1 MDRLLDGIRNQWNAM
16 TGGQRIVLA
25 SMVASVAVSAMV
37 FSLWV
42 RKPDMAVLTSG
53 ADMQRVG
60 EIVREL
66 DSRGVEYRVTAGGH
80 TILVDR
86 RMASEL
92 AVTLAAEGL
101 IGDSSGGRIL
111 DSKNV
116 GMWPTEILR
125 DNLRRVL
132 QADLARMISG
142 LSAVRS
148 ARVQLAI
155 PEESVFAEDEKAPTA
170 SVLVTLATGA
180 RLTPVQVR
188 GIANLVS
195 AGVEGLDP
203 QHVSVVSADGEV
215 LWGDDADEADGA
227 STARLQKKKEIEKHL
242 ADKATRILERVV
254 GRGNAIVSVDV
265 ALSWEQTETTRKQYD
280 PQKTS
285 VRSEQREESSTGGDT
300 KESSITNYE
309 IDETT
314 QYVLS
319 KGAHLEHLTASVAV
333 NYREVVSDAGEVSY
347 EPIPDEE
354 LEQLKTLVMN
364 AVGFDAER
372 GDRISIVNQ
381 RFSPAKPLV
390 ASGGIFSS
398 PLLQN
403 LPTLL
408 GRLVAVGVTLFLL
421 LTLRKQLAAPMGA
434 GTAGGAVGMA
444 GAGGGMVAAG
454 GGGGRGGSR
463 VSPEERFQ
471 SLAQGNPE
479 NVARVMKSWMSEGSD
494 PMKN

>member
-1 MDRLLDGIRNQWNAM
+1 MDRLIDGIRNQWTAM
-16 TGGQRIVLA
+16 TGGQRIVLL
-25 SMVASVAVSAMV
+25 SMVASVIVSAMV

-53 ADMQRVG
+53 ADMARVG

-66 DSRGVEYRVTAGGH
+66 DSRGVEYRVTGGGR

-116 GMWPTEILR
+116 GMWPTEVLR

-155 PEESVFAEDEKAPTA
+155 PEESVFAEDEKSPTA
-170 SVLVTLATGA
+170 SVLVTLASGA
-180 RLTPVQVR
+180 RLSPVQVR

-203 QHVSVVSADGEV
+203 SHVSVVSADGEV
-215 LWGDDADEADGA
+215 LWGDDADDADGA
-227 STARLQKKKEIEKHL
+227 SSARLQKKKEIEKHL

-265 ALSWEQTETTRKQYD
+265 ALSWKQTETTRKQFD

-300 KESSITNYE
+300 RESSITNYE
-309 IDETT
+309 IDEVT

-319 KGAHLEHLTASVAV
+319 KGARLEHLTASVAV
-333 NYREVVSDAGEVSY
+333 NYRQVTADDGSISY
-347 EPIPDEE
+347 EPIPADEI
-354 LEQLKTLVMN
+354 EQLKTLVMN
-364 AVGFDAER
+364 AVGFDEER

-381 RFSPAKPLV
+381 RFSPARPPV
-390 ASGGIFSS
+390 ASGGFFSS
-398 PLLQN
+398 PLFQN

-408 GRLVAVGVTLFLL
+408 GRLVAVGVTLLLL
-421 LTLRKQLAAPMGA
+421 LTLRRQLASPLAEGPEAMGVT
-434 GTAGGAVGMA
+434 GGGAVMA
-444 GAGGGMVAAG
+444 AAGAAG
-454 GGGGRGGSR
+454 GRGASR

-479 NVARVMKSWMSEGSD
+479 NVARVMKSWMSEGND
-494 PMKN
+494 ALKN